1 MKDITTALMQQFR
14 REHKA
19 ARRYMA
25 LLLALALLTSLFVN
39 WQLHSVGIAQTA
51 DYQCG
56 EIEHQHTA
64 ECYEKVLVCGYEEGE
79 PEDWNATKPDDS
91 AFPDADYGVEQ
102 SDADIAAY
110 SAEPEYI
117 FVPHQHTDDCYQEVK
132 TLTCYQEEHVHTDD
146 CFDPEDGSLI
156 CDLFEHTHDDSC
168 YSVEYELV
176 CGLEEGELVEEPNP
190 DYVPVDEEAFAVF
203 DDAVAVQPVVDDSSL
218 DTPVHHHTDACYEEV
233 LVCGLPE
240 HHHTV
245 NCLSDPLA
253 DVEDEETWSAKTN
266 VVLTGAWA
274 DDLTAVA
281 KSQLGYQQSERN
293 FQLDDEDQTTVRHY
307 TRYGAWYGNAYG
319 AWDVMF
325 LSYCLNYADVPQ
337 TTVPQR
343 AGVQALRSDLRGS
356 EWLKA
361 AAEVE
366 LVPGDIVFYNSI
378 TTETVAV
385 EEDAPQIM
393 DDSADADIALLSLE
407 PAAAEPQTEERTV
420 STETVGIVS
429 DVDAD
434 TGTLTVIS
442 GDVDGKVAEVSL
454 CADEITDVI
463 DLAAAHKAQEDH
475 PAAGGISHEELG
487 EQESALVIWPIS
499 EEELAQYPMMLSAEL
514 DETDAA
520 GNQALTVTKVT
531 FQRHE
536 GNTWPDIQE
545 GATVKEDDEI
555 RMYVDFTLAPNT
567 FTQLPGT
574 VYYQLPGGLKL
585 EKPIENGVIRDPSNK
600 TNDEEGEPVGSYT
613 IDKDGK
619 VALTFAKDKINPEHA
634 FKGTLMFT
642 ARANYS
648 SSQSGEITFGNNI
661 SLQIQKP
668 DPDLYIAKGFAEKVM
683 WSDAEGNFYI
693 HWKVTV
699 TTKNGSGGKVDIRD
713 VLTQGYLPSSFD
725 PDNSNGPVSITR
737 YDAYNKEKPLTNE
750 YSGTYEISNDG
761 KQLKYTDLP
770 ELQAGEKYV
779 LRYVT
784 KITAADLEKAKA
796 YPNQF
801 SNVMH
806 NWAYAESEKIA
817 EKKTY
822 NQVTFNNTIIE
833 KKGNLNSSGLIE
845 WTVTI
850 KAPLSY
856 NGGFLKDYVLT
867 DKILQGKVDI
877 VGDITIKSNNNKT
890 DTITQDDFKNGYLL
904 SRVDNNAH
912 TYTVTYK
919 TTAPASGGTVKNQA
933 KITRGKGTDK
943 IEFTANAPVNVQA
956 GKWDLTKTHVRN
968 DNDGKAYWTIDASN
982 TTGAQTFELWDT
994 IGAATNSAG
1003 QTVEG
1008 TTHYAY
1014 ATELQA
1020 ALESGMTL
1028 HLANGTTL
1036 RYAEAQAKGYLG
1048 SITYYNADGNVV
1060 PATDRTTPVMKM
1072 CVPVDTSKEPTVRV
1086 TRVELTGIPTYEE
1099 LGNIPQGEAWTFH
1112 NDAKLIQGGSEVS
1125 ASATD
1130 TRHGDSIFTK
1140 EVSTDGQNY
1149 AQNIPPVDYNVNA
1162 DHRLYYKIT
1171 LVTTPGTDR
1180 TIGFSDQLPEGTT
1193 FTKLDTARN
1202 NCYLN
1207 DSTTP
1212 IPWSSYNNPTPWE
1225 IGYDASTRTVTVKVK
1240 NLTPNKEYKITF
1252 KYSVTFD
1259 KDPGWNDLLTAERE
1273 YKNTASWGSG
1283 ENKKNA
1289 TTTTTVTREVEP
1301 LTKTGV
1307 QQKNSNNQ
1315 WSNRITYTV
1324 IINPTGN
1331 ETLGDGKTLDLKDVM
1346 TVDTTSGASFYGS
1359 NVKLYYY
1366 DHGKSVSEMKPVP
1379 ESQYTNLKPE
1389 GNEWLHMT
1397 VPDRTALLLQYD
1409 CIIAN
1414 NRNEPV
1420 LSNTVSLNQYHKEQ
1434 ELKFYT
1440 NSSSV
1445 TVSSGQ
1451 LVIKKV
1457 DGTTLNPLQGAA
1469 FILTP
1474 YDPSTKQ
1481 FNEAAS
1487 LSGTTNASGEL
1498 VFHITDNAVLP
1509 HVLYRLQET
1518 SAPAGYIK
1526 DSTPRYVFFYENGKE
1541 GGKTPVEVYQQYIGT
1556 DPVQDGETAVQAENV
1571 TFGTT
1576 TGATTLTV
1584 KNTYNRLTVTKTW
1597 LNASNNQT
1605 ADEDDIP
1612 QKSIRVQL
1620 YRRKAGQTTADKVG
1634 EPVVLS
1640 KDTNWSYTW
1649 EGEEIPAKDTDDG
1662 KDWYYSVQELD
1673 TGLWKTTYSANND
1686 TGIQTG
1692 SIYITNTIYSSYV
1705 LPSTGGMG
1713 TVPFAAVGGM
1723 LTVGAALLLAKRKK
1737 HEEKGE

>member
-1 MKDITTALMQQFR
+1 MKDITTALVQQFR

-91 AFPDADYGVEQ
+91 AFLDADYGVEQ

-132 TLTCYQEEHVHTDD
+132 TLTCYEEEHVHTDD

-168 YSVEYELV
+168 YSIEYELV
-176 CGLEEGELVEEPNP
+176 CGLEEGELVEGPNP
-190 DYVPVDEEAFAVF
+190 DYVPMDEEAFAVF
-203 DDAVAVQPVVDDSSL
+203 DDAVALQPVVDNSSL

-343 AGVQALRSDLRGS
+343 AGAQALRSDLRGS

-378 TTETVAV
+378 TTEPVTV
-385 EEDAPQIM
+385 EEDVPQIM

-407 PAAAEPQTEERTV
+407 PVAAEPQTEERTV

-454 CADEITDVI
+454 RADEITDVI
-463 DLAAAHKAQEDH
+463 DLAAADKAQEEH

-531 FQRHE
+531 FQRRE
-536 GNTWPDIQE
+536 GNNWPDIQE

-585 EKPIENGVIRDPSNK
+585 KEPITNGVIRDPSNVM
-600 TNDEEGEPVGSYT
+600 NDQKGEPVGSYT

-619 VALTFAKDKINPEHA
+619 VTLIFDDGKINPEHA
-634 FKGTLMFT
+634 FNGTLMFT

-648 SSQSGEITFGNNI
+648 SSQNGEITFGNNI
-661 SLQIQKP
+661 SLKIQKP
-668 DPDLYIAKGFAEKVM
+668 DPDLKIEKGFAEKVM
-683 WSDAEGNFYI
+683 WSDEEGNFYI

-699 TTKNGSGGKVDIRD
+699 PTKNGSGGTVDIRD

-725 PDNSNGPVSITR
+725 PTNSNGPVSITR
-737 YDAYNKEKPLTNE
+737 YDAAGTKKPLTTDE
-750 YSGTYEISNDG
+750 YSGTYKIDG
-761 KQLKYTDLP
+761 NELSYTGLP
-770 ELQAGEKYV
+770 ELQAGEKYE

-784 KITAADLEKAKA
+784 KIAAADLEKAKA

-806 NWAYAESEKIA
+806 NWAYAKSEKVA
-817 EKKTY
+817 EKQKE
-822 NQVTFNNTIIE
+822 NWVTFNNTMIE
-833 KKGNLNSSGLIE
+833 KKGNLNSSGLID

-850 KAPLSY
+850 KAPHND

-867 DKILQGKVDI
+867 DKILQGDVRIVD
-877 VGDITIKSNNNKT
+877 DITIKSNNNKT
-890 DTITQDDFKNGYLL
+890 DTITQEEFAEGYKL
-904 SRVDNNAH
+904 SNVDSNAH

-919 TTAPASGGTVKNQA
+919 TTAPASGGTVENQA
-933 KITRGKGTDK
+933 KITRGEGTDK
-943 IEFTANAPVNVQA
+943 IEFTAKASVNVQA
-956 GKWDLTKTHVRN
+956 GKWGLAKTHVRN
-968 DNDGKAYWTIDASN
+968 DEKGKAYWTIEASN
-982 TTGAQTFELWDT
+982 TTGAQKFELWDT

-1003 QTVEG
+1003 QTVAG

-1014 ATELQA
+1014 AAELQA

-1028 HLANGTTL
+1028 HLADGTKL
-1036 RYAEAQAKGYLG
+1036 RYAEAQTKGYLG
-1048 SITYYNADGNVV
+1048 SITYYAADDREV
-1060 PATDRTTPVMKM
+1060 PADDKITPVMKM
-1072 CVPVDTSKEPTVRV
+1072 CVPVDTSNEPTVRV
-1086 TRVELTGIPTYEE
+1086 TRVVLADIPTHED
-1099 LGNIPQGEAWTFH
+1099 LSSIPQGDAWTFH

-1125 ASATD
+1125 APATD
-1130 TRHGDSIFTK
+1130 TRHSDSIFTK
-1140 EVSTDGQNY
+1140 EVSTDGQTY
-1149 AQNIPPVDYNVNA
+1149 AQNIPPVDYDVNA

-1171 LVTTPGTDR
+1171 LVTTPDSKGN
-1180 TIGFSDQLPEGTT
+1180 IGFSDKLPKNTT
-1193 FTKLDTARN
+1193 FTATQQYNRLLINGVSNAWGGSGNQWHLGYNSTDHTVSITVSKLV
-1202 NCYLN
+1202 
-1207 DSTTP
+1207 S
-1212 IPWSSYNNPTPWE
+1212 
-1225 IGYDASTRTVTVKVK
+1225 G
-1240 NLTPNKEYKITF
+1240 KEYKIEYL
-1252 KYSVTFD
+1252 YSVAFD
-1259 KDPGWNDLLTAERE
+1259 TDPGWDDLLTAERKYE
-1273 YKNTASWGSG
+1273 NTASWGPSG
-1283 ENKKNA
+1283 NKKTA
-1289 TTTTTVTREVEP
+1289 TTTTTVTRKVEP
-1301 LTKTGV
+1301 LTKTGE
-1307 QQKNSNNQ
+1307 QQNSNGE
-1315 WSNRITYTV
+1315 WSNCITYTV
-1324 IINPTGN
+1324 IINPAK
-1331 ETLGDGKTLDLKDVM
+1331 EILGDGKTLDLKDVM
-1346 TVDTTSGASFYGS
+1346 TVDTSSGASFYGS

-1379 ESQYTNLKPE
+1379 PSQYTNLKPE

-1397 VPDRTALLLQYD
+1397 VPDHTALLLQYD

-1414 NRNEPV
+1414 NRNEPM
-1420 LSNTVSLNQYHKEQ
+1420 LSNTVSLNTYKKEQ
-1434 ELKFYT
+1434 ELRFHT
-1440 NSSSV
+1440 NDSSV

-1469 FILTP
+1469 FTLTP
-1474 YDPSTKQ
+1474 YGPSTKQ

-1526 DSTPRYVFFYENGKE
+1526 DSTPRYVFFYEKGE
-1541 GGKTPVEVYQQYIGT
+1541 TPETVYRECFAT
-1556 DPVQDGETAVQAENV
+1556 DPVLEDGTTLPAENV

-1612 QKSIRVQL
+1612 QKSIQVQL
-1620 YRRKAGQTTADKVG
+1620 YRHKDGRTPEAYG

-1640 KDTNWSYTW
+1640 KTNNWSHTW
-1649 EGEEIPAKDTDDG
+1649 EGKDIPAKDENDE
-1662 KDWYYSVQELD
+1662 DWYYSVQEVD
-1673 TGLWKTTYSANND
+1673 TGLWKTTYSANNED
-1686 TGIQTG
+1686 GIQTG

-1737 HEEKGE
+1737 HEEKGA

>member
-1 MKDITTALMQQFR
+1 MKDITTALVQQFR

-91 AFPDADYGVEQ
+91 AFLDGDYGVEQ
-102 SDADIAAY
+102 SEADIAAY

-132 TLTCYQEEHVHTDD
+132 TLTCYEEEHVHTDD

-168 YSVEYELV
+168 YSIEYELV

-203 DDAVAVQPVVDDSSL
+203 DDAVALQPVVDDSSL

-233 LVCGLPE
+233 LICGLPE

-274 DDLTAVA
+274 DDLTSVA

-337 TTVPQR
+337 TMVPQR

-385 EEDAPQIM
+385 EEDVPQIM

-407 PAAAEPQTEERTV
+407 PVAAEPQTEERTV

-454 CADEITDVI
+454 RADEITDVI
-463 DLAAAHKAQEDH
+463 DLAAADKAQEDR

-520 GNQALTVTKVT
+520 GNQALNVTKVT
-531 FQRHE
+531 FQKHV
-536 GNTWPDIQE
+536 GNTWPDIQQDE
-545 GATVKEDDEI
+545 TVKEDDEI
-555 RMYVDFTLAPNT
+555 RMYVNFTLASNT
-567 FTQLPGT
+567 FTKLPGT

-585 EKPIENGVIRDPSNK
+585 NEPENGVIRDPSNK
-600 TNDEEGEPVGSYT
+600 TNDQEGEPVGTYT

-619 VALTFAKDKINPEHA
+619 VALTFDDGKIDPANA

-648 SSQSGEITFGNNI
+648 SSKDGLITFGNNI

-668 DPDLYIAKGFAEKVM
+668 DPDLDIAKGFAENVM

-699 TTKNGSGGKVDIRD
+699 TTKNGSGGKVGIRD
-713 VLTQGYLPSSFD
+713 VLTQTGRLPSSFD

-737 YDAYNKEKPLTNE
+737 YDADNKEKPLTGEYNE
-750 YSGTYEISNDG
+750 TYKIDG
-761 KQLKYTDLP
+761 NELSYTDLP
-770 ELQAGEKYV
+770 KLQAGERYE

-796 YPNQF
+796 YPNKF

-806 NWAYAESEKIA
+806 NTAYAKSEEVA
-817 EKKTY
+817 EKPKE
-822 NQVTFNNTIIE
+822 NWVTFNNPIIE
-833 KKGNLNSSGLIE
+833 KKGNLNSSGLID

-867 DKILQGKVDI
+867 DKILRDDVHI
-877 VGDITIKSNNNKT
+877 FGDITIKSNNGNT
-890 DTITQDDFKNGYLL
+890 DTITREEFANGYHL
-904 SRVDNNAH
+904 SEVDSNAH
-912 TYTVTYK
+912 TYTVTYQ
-919 TTAPASGGTVKNQA
+919 TTAPASGGIVENQA
-933 KITRGKGTDK
+933 KITRGKGPDK
-943 IEFTANAPVNVQA
+943 IEFTANARVNVQV
-956 GKWDLTKTHVRN
+956 GQWSLTKTHVRN
-968 DNDGKAYWTIDASN
+968 DEDGKAYWTIEASN
-982 TTGAQTFELWDT
+982 TTGAQKFELWDT
-994 IGAATNSAG
+994 IGATTNSAG
-1003 QTVEG
+1003 QTVTG

-1014 ATELQA
+1014 AAELQA
-1020 ALESGMTL
+1020 ALESENGMTL
-1028 HLANGTTL
+1028 HLADGTKL
-1036 RYAEAQAKGYLG
+1036 SYADARAKGYLG
-1048 SITYYNADGNVV
+1048 SITYYAADGSVV
-1060 PATDRTTPVMKM
+1060 SADDMITPVMKM
-1072 CVPVDTSKEPTVRV
+1072 CVPVDTSKDPTVRV
-1086 TRVELTGIPTYEE
+1086 TSVVLTEIPTHED
-1099 LGNIPQGEAWTFH
+1099 LSSIPQGDAWTFH
-1112 NDAKLIQGGSEVS
+1112 NNAELIQGDNKVP

-1130 TRHGDSIFTK
+1130 TRHGESIFTK

-1149 AQNIPPVDYNVNA
+1149 AQNIPPVDYDVNQ

-1171 LVTTPGTDR
+1171 LVTTASPTADQKG
-1180 TIGFSDQLPEGTT
+1180 IIEFSDKLPDGTT
-1193 FTKLDTARN
+1193 YTPDSNSNSCYRDDTFLSWTGGDW
-1202 NCYLN
+1202 YL
-1207 DSTTP
+1207 
-1212 IPWSSYNNPTPWE
+1212 SYNSNTH
-1225 IGYDASTRTVTVKVK
+1225 TVTVQAK

-1259 KDPGWNDLLTAERE
+1259 KDPEWNDLLTAKRE
-1273 YKNTASWGSG
+1273 YTNTAIWGKG
-1283 ENKKNA
+1283 VNEKKA
-1289 TTTTTVTREVEP
+1289 TTTTTVTRKVEP
-1301 LTKTGV
+1301 LTKTGE
-1307 QQKNSNNQ
+1307 QQKNSGEL
-1315 WSNRITYTV
+1315 SNRITYTV
-1324 IINPTGN
+1324 IINPEGV
-1331 ETLGDGKTLDLKDVM
+1331 TLGNGDMLELKDVM
-1346 TVDTTSGASFYGS
+1346 TVDTHSGASFYGS
-1359 NVKLYYY
+1359 NVKLYFY
-1366 DHGKSVSEMKPVP
+1366 DHGKSVSEMELVP
-1379 ESQYTNLKPE
+1379 KGLYTLLEPTE
-1389 GNEWLHMT
+1389 DAWLHMM
-1397 VPDRTALLLQYD
+1397 VPDCRPLLLQYD

-1414 NRNEPV
+1414 NNNEPI
-1420 LSNTVSLNQYHKEQ
+1420 LSNTVSLDQYKKEQ
-1434 ELKFYT
+1434 ILQFKT
-1440 NSSSV
+1440 NESSV

-1457 DGTTLNPLQGAA
+1457 DGTTLDPLEGAT
-1469 FILTP
+1469 FTLTP
-1474 YDPSTKQ
+1474 YDPSKNQ
-1481 FNEAAS
+1481 FNGDAS
-1487 LSGTTNASGEL
+1487 MSSTTNASGEL
-1498 VFHITDNAVLP
+1498 VFHITDGAVLP

-1518 SAPAGYIK
+1518 DAPTGYIK
-1526 DSTPRYVFFYENGKE
+1526 DSTPRYVFFYEKGKE
-1541 GGKTPVEVYQQYIGT
+1541 DGKTPETVYRECFATGPVLEDGT
-1556 DPVQDGETAVQAENV
+1556 TLPAENV

-1584 KNTYNRLTVTKTW
+1584 KNTYNQLTVQKYW
-1597 LNASNNQT
+1597 LSA
-1605 ADEDDIP
+1605 ADNRPLANEDDIP
-1612 QKSIRVQL
+1612 KKSIQVQL
-1620 YRRKAGQTTADKVG
+1620 YRHKAGGTPEAYGT
-1634 EPVVLS
+1634 PVELS
-1640 KDTNWSYTW
+1640 KTNKWSHTW
-1649 EGEEIPAKDTDDG
+1649 EGKEIPATDTNG
-1662 KDWYYSVQELD
+1662 QKWYYSVQELD
-1673 TGLWKTTYSANND
+1673 TGLWKTTYSANNKD
-1686 TGIQTG
+1686 GVQTG
-1692 SIYITNTIYSSYV
+1692 NIYITNTIYSSYV

>member
-79 PEDWNATKPDDS
+79 PEDCNATKPDDS

-110 SAEPEYI
+110 SAEPEPEYI

-132 TLTCYQEEHVHTDD
+132 TLTCHEEEHVHTDD
-146 CFDPEDGSLI
+146 CFDPEDDSLI

-168 YSVEYELV
+168 YSIEYELV

-203 DDAVAVQPVVDDSSL
+203 DDAVALQPVVDDSSL

-325 LSYCLNYADVPQ
+325 LSYCLNYANVPQ
-337 TTVPQR
+337 TMVPQR

-366 LVPGDIVFYNSI
+366 LVPGDIVFYNNI

-393 DDSADADIALLSLE
+393 NDSADADIALLSLE

-429 DVDAD
+429 DVEAD
-434 TGTLTVIS
+434 NGTLTVIS

-454 CADEITDVI
+454 RADEITDVI
-463 DLAAAHKAQEDH
+463 DLAAAHKAQEEDR
-475 PAAGGISHEELG
+475 PAAGDISHEELG

-531 FQRHE
+531 FQRRE
-536 GNTWPDIQE
+536 GNNWPDIQE

-567 FTQLPGT
+567 FPQLPGT

-585 EKPIENGVIRDPSNK
+585 KEPITNGVIRDPSNV
-600 TNDEEGEPVGSYT
+600 TNDQKGEPVGSYT
-613 IDKDGK
+613 IDKDGE
-619 VALTFAKDKINPEHA
+619 VALTFEKDKINPANA
-634 FKGTLMFT
+634 FNGTLMFT

-648 SSQSGEITFGNNI
+648 SSQNGEITFGNNI
-661 SLQIQKP
+661 KLQIQKP
-668 DPDLYIAKGFAEKVM
+668 DPDLGDITKGFAENVM

-699 TTKNGSGGKVDIRD
+699 PTKNGSGGLVDIWD
-713 VLTQGYLPSSFD
+713 VLTQGYLSSSFD
-725 PDNSNGPVSITR
+725 PTNSNGPVSITR
-737 YDAYNKEKPLTNE
+737 YDADNKEKPLTGE
-750 YSGTYEISNDG
+750 YSGTYEISADG
-761 KQLKYTDLP
+761 KELSYTRLP
-770 ELQAGEKYV
+770 ELQAGEKYE

-784 KITAADLEKAKA
+784 KIAAADLEKAKA
-796 YPNQF
+796 TPGA
-801 SNVMH
+801 SNRMY
-806 NWAYAESEKIA
+806 NMAYAKSEKVA
-817 EKKTY
+817 EKQKENY
-822 NQVTFNNTIIE
+822 VTFNNTMIE
-833 KKGNLNSSGLIE
+833 KKGNLNSSGLID

-850 KAPLSY
+850 KAPHND

-867 DKILQGKVDI
+867 DKILQGEVDI
-877 VGDITIKSNNNKT
+877 VGNITIKSNNNNT
-890 DTITQDDFKNGYLL
+890 DTITQEEFAEGYKL
-904 SRVDNNAH
+904 SNVDSNAH

-919 TTAPASGGTVKNQA
+919 TTAPASGGTVENQA
-933 KITRGKGTDK
+933 KITRGEGTDK
-943 IEFTANAPVNVQA
+943 IEFTAKASVNVQV
-956 GKWDLTKTHVRN
+956 GKWGLTKTHVRN
-968 DNDGKAYWTIDASN
+968 DNDGKAYWTIEASN
-982 TTGAQTFELWDT
+982 TTGAQTFVLWDT

-1003 QTVEG
+1003 QTVAG

-1028 HLANGTTL
+1028 NLADGTTL
-1036 RYAEAQAKGYLG
+1036 RYAEAQAKSYLG
-1048 SITYYNADGNVV
+1048 SITYYAADGNVV
-1060 PATDRTTPVMKM
+1060 LATDRTTPVMKM
-1072 CVPVDTSKEPTVRV
+1072 CVPVDTSNEPTVRV
-1086 TRVELTGIPTYEE
+1086 TRVVLADIPTHED
-1099 LGNIPQGEAWTFH
+1099 LSSIPQGEAWTFH
-1112 NDAKLIQGGSEVS
+1112 NDAELIQGGSKVS
-1125 ASATD
+1125 APATD
-1130 TRHGDSIFTK
+1130 TRHSDSIFTK
-1140 EVSTDGQNY
+1140 EVSTDGQTY
-1149 AQNIPPVDYNVNA
+1149 AQNIPPVAYNVNA

-1171 LVTTPGTDR
+1171 LVTTADSNG
-1180 TIGFSDQLPEGTT
+1180 TIGFSDNLPKNTT
-1193 FTKLDTARN
+1193 FTTTEQYNRLLIDGVQNAWRGSGNQWRLVYNSTDHTVSITVSKLVSGR
-1202 NCYLN
+1202 
-1207 DSTTP
+1207 
-1212 IPWSSYNNPTPWE
+1212 
-1225 IGYDASTRTVTVKVK
+1225 
-1240 NLTPNKEYKITF
+1240 EYKIEYL
-1252 KYSVTFD
+1252 YSVAFD
-1259 KDPGWNDLLTAERE
+1259 TDPGWDDLLTAERKYE
-1273 YKNTASWGSG
+1273 NTASWGPSG
-1283 ENKKNA
+1283 NKKTA
-1289 TTTTTVTREVEP
+1289 TTTTTVTRKVEP
-1301 LTKTGV
+1301 LTKTGE
-1307 QQKNSNNQ
+1307 QQNSNGE
-1315 WSNRITYTV
+1315 WSNCITYTV
-1324 IINPTGN
+1324 IINPEGVI
-1331 ETLGDGKTLDLKDVM
+1331 LGDGETLDLKDVM
-1346 TVDTTSGASFYGS
+1346 TVDTDSGASFYGS

-1379 ESQYTNLKPE
+1379 PSQYTNLKPE

-1397 VPDRTALLLQYD
+1397 VPDHTKLLLQYD

-1414 NRNEPV
+1414 NRNEPM
-1420 LSNTVSLNQYHKEQ
+1420 LSNTVSLNTYKKEQ
-1434 ELKFYT
+1434 ELQFQT
-1440 NSSSV
+1440 NDSSV

-1457 DGTTLNPLQGAA
+1457 DDTTLNPLQGAA
-1469 FILTP
+1469 FTLTP
-1474 YDPSTKQ
+1474 YGPSTKQ

-1541 GGKTPVEVYQQYIGT
+1541 GGKTPVEVYQQCIGT

-1576 TGATTLTV
+1576 TSATTLTV

-1612 QKSIRVQL
+1612 QENIRVQL
-1620 YRRKAGQTTADKVG
+1620 YRHKAGQTTADKVG

-1640 KDTNWSYTW
+1640 KDTNWSHTW
-1649 EGEEIPAKDTDDG
+1649 EGEEIPAVDSDG
-1662 KDWYYSVQELD
+1662 QKWYYSVQELD
-1673 TGLWKTTYSANND
+1673 TGLWKTIYSANND

-1737 HEEKGE
+1737 HEEKGA

>member
-102 SDADIAAY
+102 SGADIAAY
-110 SAEPEYI
+110 SAEPEPEYI

-132 TLTCYQEEHVHTDD
+132 TLTCYEEEHVHTDD

-168 YSVEYELV
+168 YSIEYELV

-190 DYVPVDEEAFAVF
+190 DYVPVDEEAVAVF
-203 DDAVAVQPVVDDSSL
+203 DDAVALQPVVDDSSL

-325 LSYCLNYADVPQ
+325 LSYCLNYANVPQ

-361 AAEVE
+361 AAEVD

-385 EEDAPQIM
+385 EEDVPQIM

-407 PAAAEPQTEERTV
+407 PAAAEPQTEERAV

-454 CADEITDVI
+454 RADEITDVI
-463 DLAAAHKAQEDH
+463 DLAAAGKAQEEDH
-475 PAAGGISHEELG
+475 PAAGGISREELG
-487 EQESALVIWPIS
+487 EQESAVVIWPIS
-499 EEELAQYPMMLSAEL
+499 EEELAQYPMLLSAEL
-514 DETDAA
+514 GETDAA
-520 GNQALTVTKVT
+520 GNQALTVTKVI
-531 FQRHE
+531 FQRRD
-536 GNTWPDIQE
+536 GTTWPDIQKNE
-545 GATVKEDDEI
+545 MVKENDEI

-574 VYYQLPGGLKL
+574 IDYQLPGGLKL
-585 EKPIENGVIRDPSNK
+585 KEPITNGVIRDPSNTK
-600 TNDEEGEPVGSYT
+600 NDKDGEPVGSYT
-613 IDKDGK
+613 IDMDGK
-619 VALTFAKDKINPEHA
+619 VTLTFAEGKIDPKNA
-634 FKGTLMFT
+634 FNGTIMFK

-648 SSQSGEITFGNNI
+648 SSQNGEITFGNNI
-661 SLQIQKP
+661 SLKIQKP
-668 DPDLYIAKGFAEKVM
+668 DPDLDITKGFAERRV
-683 WSDAEGNFYI
+683 WSDEKGNFYI
-693 HWKVTV
+693 HWLVTV
-699 TTKNGSGGKVDIRD
+699 STKNGSGGKVEIRD
-713 VLTQGYLPSSFD
+713 VLTQTGRLPSSFD
-725 PDNSNGPVSITR
+725 PDDSNGPVSITH
-737 YDAYNKEKPLTNE
+737 YDAAGNKKLLTDE
-750 YSGTYEISNDG
+750 YEISTDG
-761 KQLKYTDLP
+761 KTLSYTGLP
-770 ELQAGEKYV
+770 ELQAGEKYE

-806 NWAYAESEKIA
+806 NTAYAKSEKVA
-817 EKKTY
+817 EKQKE
-822 NQVTFNNTIIE
+822 NWVTFNNTIIE
-833 KKGNLNSSGLIE
+833 KKGNLNSSGLID

-850 KAPLSY
+850 KAPLDC

-867 DKILQGKVDI
+867 DKILQGDVRI
-877 VGDITIKSNNNKT
+877 VGNITIKSNNNKT
-890 DTITQDDFKNGYLL
+890 DTITQDEFAKGYLL
-904 SRVDNNAH
+904 SWVDNNAH
-912 TYTVTYK
+912 TYTVTYQ
-919 TTAPASGGTVKNQA
+919 TTAPASGGTVENQA
-933 KITRGKGTDK
+933 TITRGEGENE
-943 IEFTANAPVNVQA
+943 IEFTAKAPVDVPV
-956 GKWDLTKTHVRN
+956 GKWGLTKTHVRN
-968 DNDGKAYWTIDASN
+968 DENGKAYWTIEASN
-982 TTGAQTFELWDT
+982 TTGAQKFELWDT
-994 IGAATNSAG
+994 IGATTNSAG
-1003 QTVEG
+1003 QTVGG

-1028 HLANGTTL
+1028 NLADGTKL
-1036 RYAEAQAKGYLG
+1036 SYADAQTKGYLG
-1048 SITYYNADGNVV
+1048 SITYYAADGSEVL
-1060 PATDRTTPVMKM
+1060 AADQTTPVMKM
-1072 CVPVDTSKEPTVRV
+1072 CVPVDTSKDPTVHV
-1086 TRVELTGIPTYEE
+1086 TRVVLAVIPTHED
-1099 LGNIPQGEAWTFH
+1099 ISSVPQGEAWTFH
-1112 NDAKLIQGGSEVS
+1112 NDAKLIQGNNVVS
-1125 ASATD
+1125 DTATD
-1130 TRHGDSIFTK
+1130 TRHGKSIFTK

-1149 AQNIPPVDYNVNA
+1149 AQNILPVDYDVNA

-1171 LVTTPGTDR
+1171 FVTTADSNGK
-1180 TIGFSDQLPEGTT
+1180 IGFSDKLPENTT
-1193 FTKLDTARN
+1193 FTATQQYNKLFINGVQNAWSGGGN
-1202 NCYLN
+1202 QWYL
-1207 DSTTP
+1207 
-1212 IPWSSYNNPTPWE
+1212 SYN
-1225 IGYDASTRTVTVKVK
+1225 STDHTVTITVSK
-1240 NLTPNKEYKITF
+1240 LAPGREYKIEYL
-1252 KYSVTFD
+1252 YSVAFD
-1259 KDPGWNDLLTAERE
+1259 TDPGWKDLLTAKRE
-1273 YKNTASWGSG
+1273 YTNTASWGSG
-1283 ENKKNA
+1283 EDKKA
-1289 TTTTTVTREVEP
+1289 TTTTTVTRKVEP
-1301 LTKTGV
+1301 LTKTGK
-1307 QQKNSNNQ
+1307 QQMNSNGEWN
-1315 WSNRITYTV
+1315 NCITYTV
-1324 IINPTGN
+1324 IINPEGKI
-1331 ETLGDGKTLDLKDVM
+1331 LGDGESLDLKDVM
-1346 TVDTTSGASFYGS
+1346 TVDTDSGASFYGS

-1366 DHGKSVSEMKPVP
+1366 DHGKSVSEMTPVP
-1379 ESQYTNLKPE
+1379 VSQYTNLKPT

-1397 VPDRTALLLQYD
+1397 VPDGYPLLLQYD

-1414 NRNEPV
+1414 NRNEPM
-1420 LSNTVSLNQYHKEQ
+1420 LSNTVSLNQYNKNQ
-1434 ELKFYT
+1434 ILQFKT
-1440 NSSSV
+1440 NESSV

-1457 DGTTLNPLQGAA
+1457 DGTTWDPLPNAK
-1469 FILTP
+1469 FTLTP
-1474 YDPSTKQ
+1474 YDTVTKQ
-1481 FNEAAS
+1481 FDETAS
-1487 LSGTTNASGEL
+1487 MSSTTNASGEL
-1498 VFHITDNAVLP
+1498 VFHITSGAVLP

-1518 SAPAGYIK
+1518 EAPEGYIK
-1526 DSTPRYVFFYENGKE
+1526 DSTPRYVFFYEREEKYAE
-1541 GGKTPVEVYQQYIGT
+1541 IYQKCIGT
-1556 DPVQDGETAVQAENV
+1556 EPVQDGGTTVQAENV

-1584 KNTYNRLTVTKTW
+1584 QNTCNQLTVTKTW
-1597 LNASNNQT
+1597 LNASNNRP

-1612 QKSIRVQL
+1612 LKSIHVQL
-1620 YRRKAGQTTADKVG
+1620 YRRKAGQTTAVEVG
-1634 EPVVLS
+1634 TPVELS
-1640 KDTNWSYTW
+1640 KANNWSYTW
-1649 EGEEIPAKDTDDG
+1649 KGTDVPAKDTDG
-1662 KDWYYSVQELD
+1662 KDWYYSVKELD
-1673 TGLWKTTYSANND
+1673 TGLWKTTYSSNND
-1686 TGIQTG
+1686 GIQTG
-1692 SIYITNTIYSSYV
+1692 SIYITNTIYSSYE

>member
-91 AFPDADYGVEQ
+91 TLLDADYGVEQ
-102 SDADIAAY
+102 SEADIAAY
-110 SAEPEYI
+110 SAEPEPEYI

-132 TLTCYQEEHVHTDD
+132 TLTCYEEEHVHTDD

-203 DDAVAVQPVVDDSSL
+203 DDAVALQPVVDDSSL

-274 DDLTAVA
+274 EDLTAVA

-366 LVPGDIVFYNSI
+366 LVPGDIVFYNNI

-454 CADEITDVI
+454 RADEITDVI
-463 DLAAAHKAQEDH
+463 DLAAAHKAQQEDR
-475 PAAGGISHEELG
+475 PAAGGISREELG

-499 EEELAQYPMMLSAEL
+499 EEELAQYPMLLSAEL
-514 DETDAA
+514 DETAAA
-520 GNQALTVTKVT
+520 GDPKLTVKKVI
-531 FQRHE
+531 FQRRE
-536 GNTWPDIQE
+536 GNNWPDIQE
-545 GATVKEDDEI
+545 GDTVKENDEI

-567 FTQLPGT
+567 FSSLPGT

-585 EKPIENGVIRDPSNK
+585 DEPITNGVIRDPSNV
-600 TNDEEGEPVGSYT
+600 TNDKDGEPVGSYT

-619 VALTFAKDKINPEHA
+619 VTMTFAEGKINPENA
-634 FKGTLMFT
+634 FKGTIMFT

-648 SSQSGEITFGNNI
+648 SSQNGEIIFGNNI
-661 SLQIQKP
+661 KLQIQKP
-668 DPDLYIAKGFAEKVM
+668 DPDLNVTKGFAENVM
-683 WSDAEGNFYI
+683 WSDADGNFYI

-699 TTKNGSGGKVDIRD
+699 TTKNGSGSLVDIWD
-713 VLTQGYLPSSFD
+713 ELPQGYLPSSFD
-725 PDNSNGPVSITR
+725 PDNSKGPVSITR
-737 YDAYNKEKPLTNE
+737 YDAAGTVKPLTGE
-750 YSGTYEISNDG
+750 YNKTYELSPDG
-761 KQLKYTDLP
+761 KKLSYTDLP
-770 ELQAGEKYV
+770 ELQAGEKYE

-784 KITAADLEKAKA
+784 KITAEDLEKAKA
-796 YPNQF
+796 
-801 SNVMH
+801 
-806 NWAYAESEKIA
+806 
-817 EKKTY
+817 
-822 NQVTFNNTIIE
+822 NNTSIVMFNTANAKAGEIKRSKDEKVSFLNTLIE
-833 KKGNLNSSGLIE
+833 KKGNLNSSGLID

-850 KAPLSY
+850 KAPHND
-856 NGGFLKDYVLT
+856 NGGFLKNYVLT
-867 DKILQGKVDI
+867 DQILKGDVSI
-877 VGDITIKSNNNKT
+877 VGSITIRSNNGKT
-890 DTITQDDFKNGYLL
+890 DTITPEEFATGYRLSEVDD
-904 SRVDNNAH
+904 NAYE
-912 TYTVTYK
+912 YTVTYQ
-919 TTAPASGGTVKNQA
+919 TTAPASGGIVENQA
-933 KITRGKGTDK
+933 KITRGEV
-943 IEFTANAPVNVQA
+943 EFTANASKNVQV
-956 GKWDLTKTHVRN
+956 GKWGLTKTHVRN
-968 DNDGKAYWTIDASN
+968 DEKGTAYWTMEASN

-994 IGAATNSAG
+994 IGATTNSAG
-1003 QTVEG
+1003 QTVAG

-1014 ATELQA
+1014 AAELQA
-1020 ALESGMTL
+1020 ALESESGMTL
-1028 HLANGTTL
+1028 NLADGKTL
-1036 RYAEAQAKGYLG
+1036 RYADAKAKGYLG
-1048 SITYYNADGNVV
+1048 SITYYAADGSEV
-1060 PATDRTTPVMKM
+1060 PAADRTTPVMKM
-1072 CVPVDTSKEPTVRV
+1072 CVPVDTSNDPTVRV
-1086 TRVELTGIPTYEE
+1086 TRVVLADIPTHEE
-1099 LGNIPQGEAWTFH
+1099 LSSIPQGDAWTFH

-1125 ASATD
+1125 APATD

-1149 AQNIPPVDYNVNA
+1149 AQGSQTVEYDVNA

-1171 LVTTPGTDR
+1171 FVTTADSNGK
-1180 TIGFSDQLPEGTT
+1180 IGFSDKLPENTT
-1193 FTKLDTARN
+1193 FTATQQYNKLLINGVQNAWSGGEN
-1202 NCYLN
+1202 QWYLGYN
-1207 DSTTP
+1207 ST
-1212 IPWSSYNNPTPWE
+1212 
-1225 IGYDASTRTVTVKVK
+1225 DHTVTITVSK
-1240 NLTPNKEYKITF
+1240 LAPGREYKIEYL
-1252 KYSVTFD
+1252 YSVAFD
-1259 KDPGWNDLLTAERE
+1259 TDPGWDDLLTAERKYE
-1273 YKNTASWGSG
+1273 NTASWGSG
-1283 ENKKNA
+1283 ENKKTA
-1289 TTTTTVTREVEP
+1289 TTTTTVTREIEP
-1301 LTKTGV
+1301 LTKTGK
-1307 QQKNSNNQ
+1307 QQQNSSGEL
-1315 WSNRITYTV
+1315 SNRITYTV
-1324 IINPTGN
+1324 IINPAKEILGN
-1331 ETLGDGKTLDLKDVM
+1331 GETLDLKDVM
-1346 TVDTTSGASFYGS
+1346 TVNTDSGASFYGS

-1379 ESQYTNLKPE
+1379 PSQYTNLKPT

-1397 VPDRTALLLQYD
+1397 VPDHTALLLQYD

-1414 NRNEPV
+1414 NGNEPM

-1434 ELKFYT
+1434 ELRFQT
-1440 NSSSV
+1440 NDSSV

-1457 DGTTLNPLQGAA
+1457 DGTTLNPLQGAT
-1469 FILTP
+1469 FTLTP
-1474 YDPSTKQ
+1474 YDTDTKQ
-1481 FNEAAS
+1481 FNKDAS
-1487 LSGTTNASGEL
+1487 MSGTTNTSGEL
-1498 VFHITDNAVLP
+1498 VFHITDGAVLP

-1526 DSTPRYVFFYENGKE
+1526 DSTPRYVFFYEREENPAEK
-1541 GGKTPVEVYQQYIGT
+1541 YQESIGT
-1556 DPVQDGETAVQAENV
+1556 EPVQDGGTTVQAENV

-1584 KNTYNRLTVTKTW
+1584 KNTYNQLTVTKTW

-1612 QKSIRVQL
+1612 QENIQVQL
-1620 YRRKAGQTTADKVG
+1620 YRRKDGQQPEVYGAQV
-1634 EPVVLS
+1634 ELS
-1640 KDTNWSYTW
+1640 KTNNWSHTW
-1649 EGEEIPAKDTDDG
+1649 EGAEIPATDTDG
-1662 KDWYYSVQELD
+1662 QKWYYSVQELD
-1673 TGLWKTTYSANND
+1673 TGLWKTTYSANNEN
-1686 TGIQTG
+1686 GIQTG

>member
-91 AFPDADYGVEQ
+91 AFLDGDYGVEQ

-110 SAEPEYI
+110 SAEPEPEYI

-168 YSVEYELV
+168 YSIEYELV

-203 DDAVAVQPVVDDSSL
+203 DDAVALQPVVDDSSL

-454 CADEITDVI
+454 RADEITDVI
-463 DLAAAHKAQEDH
+463 DLAAADKVQEEDR

-520 GNQALTVTKVT
+520 GNQALNVTKVT
-531 FQRHE
+531 FQKHV

-545 GATVKEDDEI
+545 GETVKENDDI

-567 FTQLPGT
+567 FDQLPGT

-585 EKPIENGVIRDPSNK
+585 DKPIENGVIRDPSNK
-600 TNDEEGEPVGSYT
+600 TNDKEGEPVGTYT

-619 VALTFAKDKINPEHA
+619 VALTFDKGKIKPEHA

-648 SSQSGEITFGNNI
+648 SSQSGQITFGNNI
-661 SLQIQKP
+661 SLKIQKP
-668 DPDLYIAKGFAEKVM
+668 DPDLDITKGFAEKVM
-683 WSDAEGNFYI
+683 WSDEEGNFYI
-693 HWKVTV
+693 HWKVAV
-699 TTKNGSGGKVDIRD
+699 TTKNGSGGKVYIRD

-725 PDNSNGPVSITR
+725 PENSKAPVSITR
-737 YDAYNKEKPLTNE
+737 YGADKIEKPLTGE
-750 YSGTYEISNDG
+750 YSGTYEISADG
-761 KQLKYTDLP
+761 KQLSYTDLP

-796 YPNQF
+796 NNT
-801 SNVMH
+801 SIVMH
-806 NWAYAESEKIA
+806 NTAYAKAGKIEKYKP
-817 EKKTY
+817 EK
-822 NQVTFNNTIIE
+822 VSFLNTLIE

-867 DKILQGKVDI
+867 DKILQGDVSI
-877 VGDITIKSNNNKT
+877 VGDITIKSNNGNT
-890 DTITQDDFKNGYLL
+890 GTITQEDFKNGYRL
-904 SRVDNNAH
+904 SEVDTNAH

-933 KITRGKGTDK
+933 TITHDK
-943 IEFTANAPVNVQA
+943 IKFTANASVNVQA
-956 GKWDLTKTHVRN
+956 GKWGLTKTHVRN
-968 DNDGKAYWTIDASN
+968 DEDGKAYWTIEASN

-1003 QTVEG
+1003 QTVTD

-1014 ATELQA
+1014 AAELQA
-1020 ALESGMTL
+1020 ALASGMTL
-1028 HLANGTTL
+1028 HLADGKTL
-1036 RYAEAQAKGYLG
+1036 SYADAQARGYLG
-1048 SITYYNADGNVV
+1048 SITYYAADGSVV
-1060 PATDRTTPVMKM
+1060 SADDKITPVMKM
-1072 CVPVDTSKEPTVRV
+1072 CVPVDTSEDPTARV
-1086 TRVELTGIPTYEE
+1086 TRVVLASIPTHEE

-1125 ASATD
+1125 APATD

-1149 AQNIPPVDYNVNA
+1149 AQGSQTVDYDVNA

-1171 LVTTPGTDR
+1171 LVTTAGKDG

-1193 FTKLDTARN
+1193 FTQLDTVRN

-1212 IPWSSYNNPTPWE
+1212 IPWSGTNNPTPWE
-1225 IGYDASTRTVTVKVK
+1225 LGYNESTRTVTVKVK
-1240 NLTPNKEYKITF
+1240 KLTPNKEYKITF

-1259 KDPGWNDLLTAERE
+1259 KDPGWNDLLTAERKYE
-1273 YKNTASWGSG
+1273 NTARW
-1283 ENKKNA
+1283 EKETA
-1289 TTTTTVTREVEP
+1289 TTTTTVTRKVEP
-1301 LTKTGV
+1301 LTKTGE
-1307 QQKNSNNQ
+1307 QQKNNSGA

-1324 IINPTGN
+1324 IINPAG
-1331 ETLGDGKTLDLKDVM
+1331 ETLGDGETLDLKDVM

-1366 DHGKSVSEMKPVP
+1366 KHGKSVSEMKPVP

-1397 VPDRTALLLQYD
+1397 VPDHTALLLQYD

-1414 NRNEPV
+1414 NRNEPM
-1420 LSNTVSLNQYHKEQ
+1420 LSNTVSLNKYQKEQ
-1434 ELKFYT
+1434 ILQFKT
-1440 NSSSV
+1440 NTSSV

-1469 FILTP
+1469 FTLTP
-1474 YDPSTKQ
+1474 YDSKTHT
-1481 FNEAAS
+1481 FNEFDGTPS

-1498 VFHITDNAVLP
+1498 VFHITNGAVLP

-1518 SAPAGYIK
+1518 SAPTGYIK
-1526 DSTPRYVFFYENGKE
+1526 DSTPRYVFFYER
-1541 GGKTPVEVYQQYIGT
+1541 
-1556 DPVQDGETAVQAENV
+1556 GETPETVYGECFGTGPVLDDGTTLPAENV

-1584 KNTYNRLTVTKTW
+1584 KNTYNQLTVTKTW
-1597 LNASNNQT
+1597 LNASNNQL

-1612 QKSIRVQL
+1612 QESIQVQL
-1620 YRRKAGQTTADKVG
+1620 YRHKAGQTTADKVG
-1634 EPVVLS
+1634 DPVELS
-1640 KDTNWSYTW
+1640 KTNNWSHTW
-1649 EGEEIPAKDTDDG
+1649 EGTVIPAVDTNDG
-1662 KDWYYSVQELD
+1662 EKWYYSVQELD
-1673 TGLWKTTYSANND
+1673 TGLWKTTYSANNEN
-1686 TGIQTG
+1686 GVQTG

>member
-91 AFPDADYGVEQ
+91 AFLDADYGVEQ
-102 SDADIAAY
+102 SEADIAAY
-110 SAEPEYI
+110 SAEPQPEYI

-132 TLTCYQEEHVHTDD
+132 TLTCYEEEHVHTDD

-168 YSVEYELV
+168 YSIEYELV

-190 DYVPVDEEAFAVF
+190 DYVPIDEEAFAVF
-203 DDAVAVQPVVDDSSL
+203 DDAVALQPVVDDSSL

-266 VVLTGAWA
+266 VSLTGAWA

-325 LSYCLNYADVPQ
+325 LSYCLNYAEVPQ
-337 TTVPQR
+337 TMVPQR

-385 EEDAPQIM
+385 EEDVPQIM

-407 PAAAEPQTEERTV
+407 PVAAEPQTEERTV

-454 CADEITDVI
+454 RADEITDVI
-463 DLAAAHKAQEDH
+463 DLAAADKAQEEDR

-487 EQESALVIWPIS
+487 EQESAVVIWPIS

-514 DETDAA
+514 GETAAA
-520 GNQALTVTKVT
+520 GNQELTVTNVT

-536 GNTWPDIQE
+536 GNTWPDIQQGE
-545 GATVKEDDEI
+545 TVKENDEI
-555 RMYVDFTLAPNT
+555 RMYVGFTLAPNT
-567 FTQLPGT
+567 FTDLPGT

-585 EKPIENGVIRDPSNK
+585 NEPITNGVIRDPSNK
-600 TNDEEGEPVGSYT
+600 TNDNEGEPVGSYT

-661 SLQIQKP
+661 SLKIQKP
-668 DPDLYIAKGFAEKVM
+668 NPDLDIAKGFAEKVM

-699 TTKNGSGGKVDIRD
+699 TTKNGSGGPVDIRD
-713 VLTQGYLPSSFD
+713 VLTQTGRLPSSFD

-737 YDAYNKEKPLTNE
+737 YDAAGTKKPLTTDE
-750 YSGTYEISNDG
+750 YSGTYEISADG
-761 KQLKYTDLP
+761 KQLSYTGLP
-770 ELQAGEKYV
+770 KLQAGEKYE

-784 KITAADLEKAKA
+784 KITAADLENAKA
-796 YPNQF
+796 YPNKF

-806 NWAYAESEKIA
+806 NTAYAKSEEVA
-817 EKKTY
+817 EKKKENY
-822 NQVTFNNTIIE
+822 VTFNNTIIE
-833 KKGNLNSSGLIE
+833 KKGNLNSSGLID

-856 NGGFLKDYVLT
+856 NGGFLKEYVLT
-867 DKILQGKVDI
+867 DKILQGDVDI
-877 VGDITIKSNNNKT
+877 VGNIAIRSNNGNT
-890 DTITQDDFKNGYLL
+890 DTFTPEEFKTGYKL
-904 SRVDNNAH
+904 SRVDSNAH
-912 TYTVTYK
+912 TYTVTYQ
-919 TTAPASGGTVKNQA
+919 TTAPASGGTVENQA
-933 KITRGKGTDK
+933 TITRGEGTDK
-943 IEFTANAPVNVQA
+943 IEFTAKDSVNVQV
-956 GKWDLTKTHVRN
+956 GQWGLTKTHVRN
-968 DNDGKAYWTIDASN
+968 DEDGKAYWTIEASN
-982 TTGAQTFELWDT
+982 TTGAQKFELWDT

-1003 QTVEG
+1003 QTVTG

-1014 ATELQA
+1014 AAELQA

-1028 HLANGTTL
+1028 NLADGTKL
-1036 RYAEAQAKGYLG
+1036 SYADAQTKGYLG
-1048 SITYYNADGNVV
+1048 SITYYAADGSAV
-1060 PATDRTTPVMKM
+1060 PASDKTTPVMKM
-1072 CVPVDTSKEPTVRV
+1072 CVPVDTSKDPTVRV
-1086 TRVELTGIPTYEE
+1086 TRVELAGIPTHEE
-1099 LGNIPQGEAWTFH
+1099 LSNIPQGEAWTFH

-1125 ASATD
+1125 APATD

-1140 EVSTDGQNY
+1140 EVSTDGQTY
-1149 AQNIPPVDYNVNA
+1149 AQGSQTVEYDVNA

-1171 LVTTPGTDR
+1171 LVTTADSKGK
-1180 TIGFSDQLPEGTT
+1180 IEFSDKLPENTT
-1193 FTKLDTARN
+1193 FTATQQYNKLLIDGVQNAWSGGGN
-1202 NCYLN
+1202 QWYLG
-1207 DSTTP
+1207 
-1212 IPWSSYNNPTPWE
+1212 YNSAN
-1225 IGYDASTRTVTVKVK
+1225 RTVSITVSKLVSGR
-1240 NLTPNKEYKITF
+1240 EYKIEYL
-1252 KYSVTFD
+1252 YSVAFD
-1259 KDPGWNDLLTAERE
+1259 TDPGWDDLLTAERKYE
-1273 YKNTASWGSG
+1273 NTAHWG
-1283 ENKKNA
+1283 KDKTA
-1289 TTTTTVTREVEP
+1289 TTTTTVTRKVEP

-1307 QQKNSNNQ
+1307 QQQNSNNQ

-1324 IINPTGN
+1324 IINPAK
-1331 ETLGDGKTLDLKDVM
+1331 ETLGDGETLELKDVM
-1346 TVDTTSGASFYGS
+1346 TVDTSSGASFYGS

-1379 ESQYTNLKPE
+1379 ESQYTNLKPT

-1414 NRNEPV
+1414 NGNEPM
-1420 LSNTVSLNQYHKEQ
+1420 LSNTVSLNQYQKEQ
-1434 ELKFYT
+1434 ELHFQT

-1469 FILTP
+1469 FTLTP
-1474 YDPSTKQ
+1474 YDSENHTFK
-1481 FNEAAS
+1481 EDDS
-1487 LSGTTNASGEL
+1487 MHGTTNASGEL
-1498 VFHITDNAVLP
+1498 VFHITSGAVLP

-1526 DSTPRYVFFYENGKE
+1526 DSTPRYVFFYEKGE
-1541 GGKTPVEVYQQYIGT
+1541 IPETVYRECFGT

-1576 TGATTLTV
+1576 TGATTLRV
-1584 KNTYNRLTVTKTW
+1584 ENTYNRLTVTKTW

-1612 QKSIRVQL
+1612 QENIKVQL
-1620 YRRKAGQTTADKVG
+1620 YRRKAGQQPEAYG
-1634 EPVVLS
+1634 AQVVLS
-1640 KDTNWSYTW
+1640 KTNNWSYTW
-1649 EGEEIPAKDTDDG
+1649 EGEGIPAVDSDDQ
-1662 KDWYYSVQELD
+1662 KWYYSVQELD
-1673 TGLWKTTYSANND
+1673 TGLWKTTYSANNEN
-1686 TGIQTG
+1686 GIQTG